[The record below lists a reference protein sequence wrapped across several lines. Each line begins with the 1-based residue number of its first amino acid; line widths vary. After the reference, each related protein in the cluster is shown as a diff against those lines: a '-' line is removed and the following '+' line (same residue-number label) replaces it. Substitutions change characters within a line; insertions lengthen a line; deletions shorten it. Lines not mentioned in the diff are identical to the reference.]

1 MQKFRDLFKSVFAL
15 RATVICLS
23 AVILSVAVMAIA
35 LNLAVYEV
43 TIDDNG
49 TAGTYKVYSKTV
61 EGVLAETGLELRDG
75 DQLSCRPEDSVRE
88 CGSIKITRAKTVI
101 VALDDQEKTVKTV
114 SGTVEELVKEL
125 EIPLGDEN
133 LLITP
138 AETPVSE
145 NLKVEI
151 IAKAYREVKESEV
164 IPYETKSVAN
174 SSMKKGTDKV
184 KTAGVNGEKVK
195 TYKVLEHNGKVIE
208 KELLSEE
215 VTKKPVSKVVEYGTM
230 VTTVTNRSNT
240 SGRKGDFSY
249 SKVLEMTA
257 YSYSGGGLTA
267 TGKACAVGR
276 VAVDPRVIPLGTRL
290 YIEAWD
296 GKSWTYGYAV
306 AEDTG
311 GAIKGHKID
320 LYRNTESECINFGV
334 RKAKV
339 YILD

>member
-1 MQKFRDLFKSVFAL
+1 MQKIKDLFKSVFAL
-15 RATVICLS
+15 RATVICLA
-23 AVILSVAVMAIA
+23 AVLFSVAVTALA

-49 TAGTYKVYSKTV
+49 TAGTYKVYSGTV

-75 DQLSCRPEDSVRE
+75 DQLSCRPDESARE
-88 CGSIKITRAKTVI
+88 CGVIKITRAKTVI
-101 VALDDQEKTVKTV
+101 VALDDQEKTVRTVSKTV
-114 SGTVEELVKEL
+114 DELVKEL

-133 LLITP
+133 YLVTP

-145 NLKVEI
+145 NLKVEV
-151 IAKAYREVKESEV
+151 IAKVYREVKEKEA
-164 IPYETKSVAN
+164 IPFETRNVAN
-174 SSMKKGTDKV
+174 SNMKKGTDKV
-184 KTAGVNGEKVK
+184 KTAGVNGEKTV
-195 TYKVLEHNGKVIE
+195 TYKVLEHNGKIIE
-208 KELLSEE
+208 KSRVTEE
-215 VTKKPVSKVVEYGTM
+215 VTKKPVEKVVEYGTM
-230 VTTVTNRSNT
+230 VSTVTNRSDT
-240 SGRKGDFSY
+240 SGRKGDLSY
-249 SKVLEMTA
+249 SRVLEMTA

-296 GKSWTYGYAV
+296 GHSWTYGYAV